1 MMRNKLWRKRLERS
15 RKEDC
20 PKCKNRLKY
29 QYNPHGFWCAKC
41 ARFYRFD
48 ELTYYKIKKAKKGKT
63 RGEFVEDLLYIILE
77 EFIGEGKQTLMKAV
91 SSVSARCDRIE
102 EILIEEFKL
111 QIGALKV
118 KIERLEEKIK

>member
-1 MMRNKLWRKRLERS
+1 MHNKLWRKRLERS

-20 PKCKNRLKY
+20 PKCKNRLEY
-29 QYNPHGFWCAKC
+29 QHNPHGFWCAKC